1 MLTTAYELV
10 RSDKDDTTWLLLN
23 YEVCSAHRML
33 KIGPCCFEPVSQDSL
48 ADVQSDKSDKLVLS
62 ETGTGDLAEFASK
75 LDPTKAS
82 FGFVRVTY
90 SNDDHSQ
97 RVKFAFV
104 TWIGE
109 QVKVMRRAKVSVHS
123 SDVKNVIRSY
133 SIEVSAENTD
143 DLKEVSHRYAGLRG
157 SEAAKLT
164 RSQDDIVQRMRKAGG
179 ANYDRSKF
187 D

>member
-1 MLTTAYELV
+1 MADV
-10 RSDKDDTTWLLLN
+10 KDP
-23 YEVCSAHRML
+23 
-33 KIGPCCFEPVSQDSL
+33 KIAE

-133 SIEVSAENTD
+133 SIEVSAESTD
-143 DLKEVSHRYAGLRG
+143 DLKE
-157 SEAAKLT
+157 
-164 RSQDDIVQRMRKAGG
+164 DDIVQRMRKAGG